1 MKTLIIYASTY
12 GYTKECVEKLKEL
25 IDGEVIITDIKKD
38 DVPSS
43 DEFDNIIIGGSIY
56 MGQIHKKLKEYC
68 TANLNLL
75 LNKKIALFLCCGL
88 PENFDETIKNCFPT
102 ELLEAAIAKEC
113 FGGELRTE
121 KMRIEHKMISGL
133 MQRAS
138 TPVTPETMSLPET
151 MTKLAARINEKEK
164 KRLLK
169 RSGRTG

>member
-25 IDGEVIITDIKKD
+25 INGEVNITNIKTD
-38 DVPSS
+38 DVPSI

-68 TANLNLL
+68 TINLNQL
-75 LNKKIALFLCCGL
+75 LNKKIALLLCCGL
-88 PENFDETIKNCFPT
+88 PENFDETIKNCFPN
-102 ELLEAAIAKEC
+102 ELLETAISKEC

-121 KMRIEHKMISGL
+121 KMSLAHKMITGL

-138 TPVTPETMSLPET
+138 KPGRPETMGMPEN
-151 MTKLAARINEKEK
+151 MTKLAECINNN
-164 KRLLK
+164 
-169 RSGRTG
+169 

>member
-75 LNKKIALFLCCGL
+75 LNKKIALFLCL
-88 PENFDETIKNCFPT
+88 SLIHISEPT
-102 ELLEAAIAKEC
+102 RL
-113 FGGELRTE
+113 G
-121 KMRIEHKMISGL
+121 MISYAVFCL
-133 MQRAS
+133 
-138 TPVTPETMSLPET
+138 
-151 MTKLAARINEKEK
+151 K
-164 KRLLK
+164 KK
-169 RSGRTG
+169 KKKN